1 MQYTIQE
8 ILYGISNAE
17 RYDVREDN
25 GHIISEYKFWW
36 RELYKE
42 AKHTARAIKRESIR
56 DGIVPRDDDDVMVQI
71 IVDQWLAES
80 KSYQEHSHPSDDQLC
95 DDMSCMQAIAKQQ
108 EQYLLDIRR
117 AFASACRRKDK
128 AAMKRIRKLYY
139 QEKATDAS
147 TEHWSWDESKAN
159 APTSKT
165 SPIFFSISYDQL
177 DEPRTKEPAYTPEDQ
192 DFFDETEQHVRKLD
206 YQDAFVQDP
215 ECDPD
220 DSHYVGDTM
229 RMNNGKPRGN
239 IGLLNGL
246 YQQSLPE
253 PAYRSKEARRRLF
266 KTLLDSGSIYDIE
279 SACGMRGFKKGVTD
293 SYIHMYANPNKDVK
307 WRS

>member
-1 MQYTIQE
+1 MRAFLRTHISFRTKIKTTMQYTIQE

-17 RYDVREDN
+17 RYDVREED
-25 GHIISEYKFWW
+25 GHVISEYKFWW
-36 RELYKE
+36 AQLYKE
-42 AKHTARAIKRESIR
+42 AKRTAKAIKRESIR

-95 DDMSCMQAIAKQQ
+95 NDMSCMQALAKQQ

-117 AFASACRRKDK
+117 AFASACRRKDTK
-128 AAMKRIRKLYY
+128 AMQRIRKLYY
-139 QEKATDAS
+139 QEKS
-147 TEHWSWDESKAN
+147 SQLS
-159 APTSKT
+159 
-165 SPIFFSISYDQL
+165 SIDYTHL
-177 DEPRTKEPAYTPEDQ
+177 DEPTTKEPVYTPEDQ
-192 DFFDETEQHVRKLD
+192 SFFDETEQHVRKLE

-220 DSHYVGDTM
+220 DSHYVGDTL

-253 PAYRSKEARRRLF
+253 PAYRTKEARRRLF
-266 KTLLDSGSIYDIE
+266 KTLLESGSIYDIE
-279 SACGMRGFKKGVTD
+279 SACGMRGYKKGVLRG
-293 SYIHMYANPNKDVK
+293 YIHMYADPTKDVNRWK
-307 WRS
+307 S

>member
-1 MQYTIQE
+1 VRAFLRTHISFRTKIKTTMQYTIQE

-17 RYDVREDN
+17 RYDVREED
-25 GHIISEYKFWW
+25 GHVISEYKFWW
-36 RELYKE
+36 AQLYKE
-42 AKHTARAIKRESIR
+42 AKRTAKAIKRESIR

-95 DDMSCMQAIAKQQ
+95 NDMSCMQALAKQQ

-117 AFASACRRKDK
+117 AFASACRRKDTK
-128 AAMKRIRKLYY
+128 AMQRIRKLYY
-139 QEKATDAS
+139 QEKS
-147 TEHWSWDESKAN
+147 SQLS
-159 APTSKT
+159 
-165 SPIFFSISYDQL
+165 SIDYTHL
-177 DEPRTKEPAYTPEDQ
+177 DEPTTKEPVYTPEDQ
-192 DFFDETEQHVRKLD
+192 SFFDETEQHVRKLE

-220 DSHYVGDTM
+220 DSHYVGDTL

-253 PAYRSKEARRRLF
+253 PAYRTKEARRRLF
-266 KTLLDSGSIYDIE
+266 KTLLESGSIYDIE
-279 SACGMRGFKKGVTD
+279 SACGMRGYKKGVLRG
-293 SYIHMYANPNKDVK
+293 YIHMYADPTKDVNRWK
-307 WRS
+307 S

>member
-17 RYDVREDN
+17 RYDVREED
-25 GHIISEYKFWW
+25 GHVISEYKFWW
-36 RELYKE
+36 AQLYKE
-42 AKHTARAIKRESIR
+42 AKRTAKAIRRESIR

-95 DDMSCMQAIAKQQ
+95 DDMSCMQALAKQQ

-117 AFASACRRKDK
+117 AFASACRRKDTK
-128 AAMKRIRKLYY
+128 AMRRIRKLYY
-139 QEKATDAS
+139 QEKS
-147 TEHWSWDESKAN
+147 SQLS
-159 APTSKT
+159 
-165 SPIFFSISYDQL
+165 SIDYTHL
-177 DEPRTKEPAYTPEDQ
+177 DEPTTKEPVYTPEDQ
-192 DFFDETEQHVRKLD
+192 SFFDETEQHVRKLE

-220 DSHYVGDTM
+220 DSHYVGDTL

-253 PAYRSKEARRRLF
+253 PAYRTKEARRRLF
-266 KTLLDSGSIYDIE
+266 KTLLESGSIYDIE
-279 SACGMRGFKKGVTD
+279 SACGMRGYKKGVLRG
-293 SYIHMYANPNKDVK
+293 YIHMYADPTKDVNR

>member
-8 ILYGISNAE
+8 ILQGISNAE
-17 RYDVREDN
+17 RYDVREEN

-42 AKHTARAIKRESIR
+42 AKRTAKAIRRESIR
-56 DGIVPRDDDDVMVQI
+56 NEIVPRDDDDIMVQI

-80 KSYQEHSHPSDDQLC
+80 TESYQTHSHPSDDQLC
-95 DDMSCMQAIAKQQ
+95 NDMSCMQALAKQQ

-117 AFASACRRKDK
+117 AFTSACRRKDT
-128 AAMKRIRKLYY
+128 AAMKRIRKLYD
-139 QEKATDAS
+139 QEK
-147 TEHWSWDESKAN
+147 ESQL
-159 APTSKT
+159 S
-165 SPIFFSISYDQL
+165 SIQYTHL
-177 DEPRTKEPAYTPEDQ
+177 DEPTTKEPVFTPEDQ
-192 DFFDETEQHVRKLD
+192 DFFDETEQHIRKLE

-220 DSHYVGDTM
+220 DSHYVGDTV

-253 PAYRSKEARRRLF
+253 PAYRTKQARNRLY
-266 KTLLDSGSIYDIE
+266 KTLLESGSIYDIE
-279 SACGMRGFKKGVTD
+279 SACGMRGYKEPVKRAL
-293 SYIHMYANPNKDVK
+293 IHMYADPNKDVK

>member
-17 RYDVREDN
+17 RYDVREED
-25 GHIISEYKFWW
+25 GHVISEYKFWW
-36 RELYKE
+36 AQLYKE
-42 AKHTARAIKRESIR
+42 AKRTAKAIRRESIR

-95 DDMSCMQAIAKQQ
+95 DDMSCMQALAKQQ

-117 AFASACRRKDK
+117 AFASACRRKDTK
-128 AAMKRIRKLYY
+128 AMQRIRKLYY
-139 QEKATDAS
+139 QEKS
-147 TEHWSWDESKAN
+147 SQLS
-159 APTSKT
+159 
-165 SPIFFSISYDQL
+165 SIDYSHL
-177 DEPRTKEPAYTPEDQ
+177 DEPITKEPVYTPEDQ
-192 DFFDETEQHVRKLD
+192 DFFDETEQHVRKLE
-206 YQDAFVQDP
+206 YQNAFVQDP

-220 DSHYVGDTM
+220 DSHYVGDTL

-253 PAYRSKEARRRLF
+253 PAYRTKEARRRLF
-266 KTLLDSGSIYDIE
+266 KTLLESGSIYDIE
-279 SACGMRGFKKGVTD
+279 SACGMRGYKKGVLRG
-293 SYIHMYANPNKDVK
+293 YIHMYADPTKDVNRWK
-307 WRS
+307 S